1 LSPQQD
7 FDRATI
13 GGRDGLH
20 TTASNVSDVTG
31 GPEVIDVYTTQLA
44 DGSLF
49 YVLGVAPRED
59 FKLYSGSFR
68 SVVRSI
74 QFAR

>member
-1 LSPQQD
+1 
-7 FDRATI
+7 
-13 GGRDGLH
+13 
-20 TTASNVSDVTG
+20 VTG